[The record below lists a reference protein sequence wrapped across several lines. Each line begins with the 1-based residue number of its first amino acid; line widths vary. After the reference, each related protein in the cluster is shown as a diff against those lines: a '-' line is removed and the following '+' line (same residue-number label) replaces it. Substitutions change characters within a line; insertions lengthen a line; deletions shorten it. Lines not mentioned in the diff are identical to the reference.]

1 MDPKVKDFLELRR
14 QKEQEEK
21 EQILIRLGLYYE
33 EREYSDK
40 LSNEY
45 PKWDS
50 DKKQYVKIR
59 KIACKVTDEEFAEI
73 RKYDKLYYDSERE
86 EESNRV
92 ERFLIGLGSIIV
104 LLGIVVGIII
114 GLKSPAEGVIFGVS
128 SAISGSILM
137 VLGRISVKL
146 SNIEDSIDLIRN
158 SNHFR
163 N

>member
-1 MDPKVKDFLELRR
+1 MDPKVKEFLDLRR

-21 EQILIRLGLYYE
+21 EQVLIRLGLYYE

-40 LSNEY
+40 PSNEY

-50 DKKQYVKIR
+50 DKKQYFKMR
-59 KIACKVTDEEFAEI
+59 KLACKVTDEEFAEI
-73 RKYDKLYYDSERE
+73 RKYDKLYYESGRE

-92 ERFLIGLGSIIV
+92 ERFLIGLGSIIFF
-104 LLGIVVGIII
+104 LGIVVGIII
-114 GLKSPAEGVIFGVS
+114 GLQSPTEGVILGLS
-128 SAISGSILM
+128 SAISGSIIM
-137 VLGRISVKL
+137 VLGRMSIKL

-158 SNHFR
+158 SKFFR